1 MDWAARIRDIARQ
14 ASRDLEPDIVEELAS
29 HAQNAYDASCAR
41 GSTTS
46 EAEGHVT
53 QLIAVWVAQADG
65 LQRPPHRPPA
75 VDPPRAGSRRLTGVL
90 QDLRYALRLTARQR
104 GFSLLAIA
112 TMAIA
117 IGVMT
122 TLVSVVYGVLLKPLP
137 WAEPDRLVR
146 VTETRAGAT
155 RQMPLMIS
163 NLAYHAW
170 RENPATIE
178 AIGAWQ
184 RTSATASTGGDA
196 ERVSLAVV
204 TPGVFPL
211 LRAAPL
217 LGQPF
222 SRDDVDEIAVSF
234 GFWRERLGADRGVLG
249 RTLQLNGRPYTIV
262 AVMPAD
268 FAFPDRDTQIW
279 RPLIVPPAVTS
290 DGHVTMSTVSVM
302 ARLAPGATPITASA
316 EATAR
321 ARSVPEPSSN
331 WALMAFGSNGPA
343 DILATPALDA
353 LTHDV
358 RPGLMVMLIAVSL
371 LLLTAIANIA
381 GLQLARATTRLR
393 EMAIRSA
400 IGAGTSR
407 LVQQLMIESVLLA
420 AAGGVAGVL
429 LSRWLHGLLPSV
441 LPANFPRADG
451 IALGWTVAGVAAIIT
466 AITGVL
472 LGVLPAWQLRR
483 LRLAGALT
491 DNTNGAIGGSRARA
505 RTIIA
510 AAQVAL
516 TCALLVGATLLTR
529 SFMAMIGQDR
539 GYEPAHALS
548 ATLMLPDFAFTKE
561 ARLEALHRFVDL
573 ARTLPG
579 HPTVALTTG
588 LPLSGSENLTGFT
601 MPSVQQPGTE
611 VHAHAVRS
619 VVTSDIFAAL
629 ELHLAEG
636 RVFQASDDSAAAPRV
651 VVVNRTFARSY
662 LSDRPVGDVVRN
674 FMQGDNVPFEV
685 IGVVD
690 DMIRNGLRDQ
700 TQPEIY
706 SLLSQSPGPSQ
717 SHELV
722 LRTNG
727 DPAALVQPLRS
738 LVKQLSPSA
747 TVQSVRTMEERVA
760 GSLTRDRLYA
770 IVLVVFGV
778 SALVIT
784 AVGLFGVLSYVVSQ
798 RTREIALRSALGARP
813 HQIAELVVGQG
824 LAIAVG
830 GLVIG
835 VVAAWVSA
843 RYLQTLLYGISAHDV
858 VTFAVVAAV
867 VLAIALVACIAP
879 ALRAMRVD
887 PLTALR
893 SSQ

>member
-1 MDWAARIRDIARQ
+1 MDWSSTIREAAQRAGRVLDQEVI
-14 ASRDLEPDIVEELAS
+14 EELGA
-29 HAQNAYDASCAR
+29 HAQSAFDASCAR
-41 GSTTS
+41 GSTVV

-53 QLIAVWVAQADG
+53 QLIDVWLARSDG
-65 LQRPPHRPPA
+65 LQHPPYRLPA
-75 VDPPRAGSRRLTGVL
+75 VDPPRAESRPLTGAL
-90 QDLRYALRLTARQR
+90 QDLRYALRLTVRQR
-104 GFSLLAIA
+104 AFSLLAIG

-137 WAEPDRLVR
+137 WAEPERLVR
-146 VTETRAGAT
+146 ATETRAGAT

-163 NLAYHAW
+163 NLVYHAW
-170 RENPATIE
+170 RDHPATIE

-184 RTSATASTGGDA
+184 RTSATASTGTDA
-196 ERVSLAVV
+196 ERVSVALV
-204 TPGVFPL
+204 TPTVFPL
-211 LRAAPL
+211 LRAVPL

-234 GFWRERLGADRGVLG
+234 GFWQDRLGADRGVLG
-249 RTLQLNGRPYTIV
+249 RQLHLNGRPYTIV
-262 AVMPAD
+262 AVMPVD
-268 FAFPDRDTQIW
+268 FVFPDRDTQIW
-279 RPLIVPPAVTS
+279 RPLIVPQAVS
-290 DGHVTMSTVSVM
+290 KDGRVTMTSVSAM
-302 ARLAPGATPITASA
+302 ARLAAGATPAMASA

-321 ARSVPEPSSN
+321 ARSVPQPSSN
-331 WALMAFGSNGPA
+331 WSLMAFGSDGPA
-343 DILATPALDA
+343 DVAATPALDA

-358 RPGLMVMLIAVSL
+358 RPGLIVMLIAVSL
-371 LLLTAIANIA
+371 LLLTAVANIA

-407 LVQQLMIESVLLA
+407 LVQQLMIEGLLLA
-420 AAGGVAGVL
+420 AAGGVAGLL

-451 IALGWTVAGVAAIIT
+451 IALGWAVAGVAAAIT
-466 AITGVL
+466 ALTGVL
-472 LGVLPAWQLRR
+472 LGVMPAWQLRH

-491 DNTNGAIGGSRARA
+491 DNSNGAIGGSRARA

-529 SFMAMIGQDR
+529 SFMVMVGQDR
-539 GYEPAHALS
+539 GYQPSHALS
-548 ATLMLPDFAFTKE
+548 ASVMLPDFAFSKE

-573 ARTLPG
+573 AAALPG
-579 HPTVALTTG
+579 HPIVALTTG

-611 VHAHAVRS
+611 LHAHAVRS
-619 VVTSDIFAAL
+619 VVTSDIFTAL
-629 ELHLAEG
+629 GLRLAEG
-636 RVFQASDDSAAAPRV
+636 RVFQASDDSPAAPRV

-662 LSDRPVGDVVRN
+662 LTDRPVGDVIRN
-674 FMQGDNVPFEV
+674 FMQDDNVPFEV

-706 SLLSQSPGPSQ
+706 TLLSQSPGPSQ
-717 SHELV
+717 SHEVV
-722 LRTNG
+722 LRTSG
-727 DPAALVQPLRS
+727 DPVALVQPLRS

-747 TVQSVRTMEERVA
+747 TIQSVRTMEERVA

-770 IVLVVFGV
+770 IVLVVFGA

-813 HQIAELVVGQG
+813 RQIANLVLGQG
-824 LAIAVG
+824 LAMTVG
-830 GLVIG
+830 GLAVG
-835 VVAAWVSA
+835 VGAAWLSA
-843 RYLQTLLYGISAHDV
+843 RYLQALLYGISAHDIG
-858 VTFAVVAAV
+858 TFAVVAIV
-867 VLAIALVACIAP
+867 VLAIALAAGIAP
-879 ALRAMRVD
+879 AIRAMRVD

>member
-1 MDWAARIRDIARQ
+1 MDWAARIRDKARQ
-14 ASRDLEPDIVEELAS
+14 AGRDLDVDVVEELAS
-29 HAQNAYDASCAR
+29 HAQNAFDASCAR
-41 GSTTS
+41 GSS
-46 EAEGHVT
+46 LAEAEAQVG
-53 QLIAVWVAQADG
+53 QLIDGWIARADG
-65 LQRPPHRPPA
+65 LKRVSRRSPA
-75 VDPPRAGSRRLTGVL
+75 VVPPRAGSQRLPSLV
-90 QDLRYALRLTARQR
+90 QDLRYAVRLVARQR
-104 GFSLLAIA
+104 GFSLIAIT

-146 VTETRAGAT
+146 LTETRAGAT
-155 RQMPLMIS
+155 RQLPLMIS
-163 NLAYHAW
+163 NLAYYAW
-170 RENPATIE
+170 RDRPTTIE
-178 AIGAWQ
+178 QIGAWQ
-184 RTSATASTGGDA
+184 RTSATVSTGGDA
-196 ERVSLAVV
+196 ERVSLALV
-204 TPGVFPL
+204 TPSVFPL
-211 LRAAPL
+211 LRAVPL

-222 SRDDVDEIAVSF
+222 SRDDADELVVSF
-234 GFWRERLGADRGVLG
+234 GFWQERLGADRGVLG
-249 RTLQLNGRPYTIV
+249 QPLQLNGRPYTIV

-268 FAFPDRDTQIW
+268 FVFPDRDTQMW
-279 RPLIVPPAVTS
+279 RPLAVQPAVAK
-290 DGHVTMSTVSVM
+290 DGRITMSTVSAM
-302 ARLAPGATPITASA
+302 ARLVPGATPTMASA

-321 ARSVPEPSSN
+321 VRSTPEPSTN
-331 WALMAFGSNGPA
+331 WALMAFGSAGAA

-358 RPGLMVMLIAVSL
+358 RPGLIVMLIAVSL
-371 LLLTAIANIA
+371 LLLTAVANIA
-381 GLQLARATTRLR
+381 GLQVARATTRLR

-407 LVQQLMIESVLLA
+407 LVQQLMIESVLIA
-420 AAGGVAGVL
+420 AAGGFAGLL

-451 IALGWTVAGVAAIIT
+451 IALGWTVTGFAVAVT

-472 LGVLPAWQLRR
+472 LGVLPALQLRHV
-483 LRLAGALT
+483 RLAGALT
-491 DNTNGAIGGSRARA
+491 DNSNGAIGGTRAKG
-505 RTIIA
+505 RTVIA
-510 AAQVAL
+510 TVQIAL
-516 TCALLVGATLLTR
+516 TCALLVGAMLLTR
-529 SFMAMIGQDR
+529 SFMAMVGQDR
-539 GYEPAHALS
+539 GYEPSHALS

-561 ARLEALHRFVDL
+561 ARLEALHHFVDL

-619 VVTSDIFAAL
+619 VVTSDIVAAL

-636 RVFQASDDSAAAPRV
+636 RVFQASDDSPSAPRV

-662 LSDRPVGDVVRN
+662 LSDRPVGDVIRN

-717 SHELV
+717 AHEVV
-722 LRTNG
+722 LRTGG
-727 DPAALVQPLRS
+727 DPGALVQPLRS

-770 IVLVVFGV
+770 IVLVVFGL

-813 HQIAELVVGQG
+813 GQIAGLVFAHG
-824 LAIAVG
+824 LAMAVG
-830 GLVIG
+830 GLGIG
-835 VVAAWVSA
+835 VVAAWLSA

-858 VTFAVVAAV
+858 VTYAVVAVATLVIATATCLLPAV
-867 VLAIALVACIAP
+867 KAV
-879 ALRAMRVD
+879 RVD